1 MEKSTKCIDKEIN
14 FFGLGV
20 FFGTLSLI
28 FKTLRKCD
36 FSRRVYF
43 VNRKKIVNL
52 NLPSVNTTISR
63 IFHTKNDRNTKTIE
77 R

>member
-43 VNRKKIVNL
+43 VKRKKSSI
-52 NLPSVNTTISR
+52 
-63 IFHTKNDRNTKTIE
+63 
-77 R
+77 